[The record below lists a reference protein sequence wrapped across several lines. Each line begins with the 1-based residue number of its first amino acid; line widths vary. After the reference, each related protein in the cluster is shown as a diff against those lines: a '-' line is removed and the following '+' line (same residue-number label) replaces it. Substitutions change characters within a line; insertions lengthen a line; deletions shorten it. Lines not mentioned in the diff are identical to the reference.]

1 MRFKKQKEG
10 QKKINKIRLII
21 IIDKLFQS
29 SYLIFYFVEKSRCS
43 SSNDGKI
50 MTGDIQWNFDYLL
63 FSGGSGT
70 KKHTLSM
77 IYFKHLLTWEVTKD

>member
-1 MRFKKQKEG
+1 MRFKKEKEG

-50 MTGDIQWNFDYLL
+50 MTGDIQ
-63 FSGGSGT
+63 
-70 KKHTLSM
+70 
-77 IYFKHLLTWEVTKD
+77 